1 MTLKEFN
8 ELQRASY
15 KSLDTEEWLDIYFT
29 RPIGLAFAL
38 LWRKVGVTP
47 NMVTITSF
55 FLGAGAGWM
64 FYHTDLMHNICGVIL
79 LMFANFC
86 DSTDGQLARLTN
98 QKSLIGRMLD
108 GVASDVWFAACYVAI
123 ALRLQSELIP
133 GTECQ
138 WGVWIWLLCCLAGF
152 WAHATQCRLSDY
164 YRQIHLYYLLGKEG
178 SELDTYESQKP
189 ITDEH
194 RRKKEWLPYLFFS
207 NYAKYC
213 RAQEGMTPKYQQ
225 LHKLLH
231 DKYGSV
237 DNIPQA
243 IRDEIRS
250 NSLPLMKFTN
260 ILTHNCRAIVLF
272 MGCLIN
278 LPWIYPLFEVT
289 VLFGIYTYMH
299 KSHESFSAKL
309 YKKYRN
315 E

>member
-1 MTLKEFN
+1 MTIKEFN

-38 LWRKVGVTP
+38 LWRKLGVTP

-64 FYHTDLMHNICGVIL
+64 FYHTDLCSNICGVIL

-108 GVASDVWFAACYVAI
+108 GVASDVWFFACYLAI
-123 ALRLQSELIP
+123 ALRLMPEMIP
-133 GTECQ
+133 GTEYQ
-138 WGVWIWLLCCLAGF
+138 WGMWSIVLCSVAGF

-178 SELDTYESQKP
+178 SELDRSDTQQAVYE
-189 ITDEH
+189 EH
-194 RRKKEWLPYLFFS
+194 KRNKNIVGILFFS
-207 NYAKYC
+207 NYTKYC
-213 RAQEGMTPKYQQ
+213 RAQEAMTPAYQQ
-225 LHKLLH
+225 LHKVLH
-231 DKYGSV
+231 DKYGTV
-237 DNIPQA
+237 DNIPQD
-243 IRDEIRS
+243 IRDEIRR
-250 NSLPLMKFTN
+250 NSLPLMKYTN
-260 ILTHNCRAIVLF
+260 ILTHNCRAIMLF
-272 MGCLIN
+272 IGCLANI
-278 LPWIYPLFEVT
+278 PWIYPLFEIT
-289 VLFGIYTYMH
+289 VMFGIYTYMH
-299 KSHESFSAKL
+299 RTHESFCKKL
-309 YKKYRN
+309 AKKY